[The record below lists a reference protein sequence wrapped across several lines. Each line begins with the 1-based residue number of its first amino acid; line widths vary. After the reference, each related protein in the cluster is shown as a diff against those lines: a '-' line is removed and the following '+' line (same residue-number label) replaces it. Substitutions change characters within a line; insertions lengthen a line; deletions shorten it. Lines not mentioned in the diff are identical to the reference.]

1 MEEPHHE
8 ALVQQFNELTG
19 AAPAEALQYLTANR
33 WDLSSAAAEYFTS
46 QDEKQMEGD
55 KKEATSVQDDKP
67 YTGPRTLDGKP
78 VAESDSKFGSSSR
91 ASAPQKKKSGIA
103 TLGSLSQEKET
114 VDNFDDSDDDEFKGG
129 KEPRDL
135 FAGGEKS
142 GLAVQDPTENY
153 NHPKKLA
160 RDILKMAKANAARLG
175 GESSATPPSRF
186 RGNGQTLGGD
196 DTPSRVVPNPEQQ
209 APELGL
215 AMTKTLHLWNDGF
228 SIEDGPL
235 RRFDDPQNAADLQM
249 IRQGRAPV
257 HLMGVRHNQPIDVQL
272 IKHDE
277 NYKAPPKKY
286 TPFSGTANR
295 LGSPVPGFST
305 NSSTPAPT
313 STETTVPDIDLDP
326 SQPVISLRIQ
336 LANGTRLPARFNPTH
351 TIGHI
356 YRFVEAAYPSS
367 DSRPWVLAT
376 TFPTKNHTEKDLPL
390 SEVLELKKGGT
401 VVQKTT

>member
-1 MEEPHHE
+1 MEEPNHE
-8 ALVQQFNELTG
+8 ALIQQFNELTG

-46 QDEKQMEGD
+46 QDEKEMEETKTED
-55 KKEATSVQDDKP
+55 KNSNDDRP
-67 YTGPRTLDGKP
+67 YTGPRTLDGRP
-78 VAESDSKFGSSSR
+78 AAESAAKFDLNSR
-91 ASAPQKKKSGIA
+91 ASAPPKKKSGIA
-103 TLGSLSQEKET
+103 TLDSLNQEQNLS
-114 VDNFDDSDDDEFKGG
+114 DNFDDSDDEDFKGG

-153 NHPKKLA
+153 NYPKKLA

-175 GESSATPPSRF
+175 GEPSATPPSKF

-196 DTPSRVVPNPEQQ
+196 DTPSRTVPNPEQKS
-209 APELGL
+209 PELGL
-215 AMTKTLHLWNDGF
+215 AKTKTLHLWNDGF
-228 SIEDGPL
+228 SIEEGPL

-286 TPFSGTANR
+286 VPFSGTANR
-295 LGSPVPGFST
+295 LGSPVPGSSA
-305 NSSTPAPT
+305 NSSTPTPT
-313 STETTVPDIDLDP
+313 SIEASTPEVELDP
-326 SQPVISLRIQ
+326 SQSVITLRIQ
-336 LANGTRLPARFNPTH
+336 LANGTRLPVRFNPTH
-351 TIGHI
+351 TVGHI
-356 YRFVEAAYPSS
+356 YSFIERAIPGS

-376 TFPTKNHTEKDLPL
+376 TFPNKNHTEKTLTL
-390 SEVLELKKGGT
+390 GEVPEFKKGGT
-401 VVQKTT
+401 AIQKVI